1 MYVID
6 IKMGRAFENIQL
18 VARYE
23 RRLITRSK
31 LFWIFAICVLV
42 GISGFQWGWQGGG
55 RWAFSPWLEMA
66 LPSSFPY
73 LNAWLYSLVQ
83 GVIIV
88 FVGVDFIRRDRGLE
102 TNVVFLARPVTNAE
116 YQTGKVLGILE
127 ICMLLNVLAI
137 ACGMAIHILFG
148 EEGSFQP
155 VIYLIYMFVLTI
167 PSLIFVLGLGLIVV
181 NQFKNHA
188 LAILV
193 LLVCLGAFYFGV
205 PEVLWGV
212 FDPWGRALPLLF
224 SDITGMVHPG
234 WTALQR
240 GVFMMSGI
248 GLTMLAVG
256 MMKRL
261 SDRGMLIRIVQWVG
275 AFFILAGV
283 FLGGLYV
290 EKFREINTRRE
301 VYREVFRKYVGMDNV
316 HVKEH
321 DIRFRQEGERMF
333 ATSRLVLENERAHG
347 MKECVLYLN
356 PGLRVTALKDQ
367 EGNAVPFTREEQ
379 TVVVDRE
386 LAPGEVMNLCMEY
399 EGIIDEAV
407 CYPDF
412 SDEEFHDTRLLL
424 FSRKVHSFY
433 RHGRCYARVGDDY
446 TFLIPECLWY
456 PVGVPPVNVVSPLVC
471 RYDFTRYALHVENL
485 GKRTAISQGCMEV
498 RDNIASFEN
507 ENPLPRLSLCIGD
520 YVKKSMLLD
529 SLQLEIYY
537 FPGHDFF
544 LRDYTTGEDSVKML
558 LESPVS
564 QVWEH
569 KGNDYLYHRF
579 AAVETPSN
587 FKSFQRKGSM
597 GSEFIVPEMI
607 FVPEKLYCAYYFR
620 VKYWDWEDDE
630 RTRFELERDA
640 LRNLLIL
647 NLQDGQ
653 FNCAVLF
660 EDFGGFVMSD
670 EYPGVGGIINH
681 LLRPEMMH
689 RGPMIYF
696 EEDMEYEEV
705 VDYWGDKSLREA
717 FEDQEVKLNN
727 LRILSDK
734 KYGQIECHLR
744 ALVGRRELLDFAKDF
759 KKRYAFAGTDLDVF
773 AREFETR
780 FGVNIR
786 DVLDMYYEMK
796 TLPVLFVRDMKVE
809 QLEGEEYEDKIASCK
824 VYNPSSVDGVVTLLE
839 RNYSGEDGYSS
850 DKRNILIPART
861 CKEIRVVLASDVYF
875 FLDLNLCQN
884 IPGNCVLEFGSG
896 SLEKTRNGN
905 TGVWDTD
912 SSVFLKKESGMI
924 VDDDSDGFVVHE
936 KKKREKLA
944 AYFSKKTEHKKY
956 DYIYDHEHWT
966 LATNSEC
973 YGDIVKSAY
982 YKVAGTG
989 KSKVEWKVKIEEPGK
1004 YDVQVYVPDIT
1015 PTPARG
1021 TFIKGARLFYQVV
1034 SSEGSTD
1041 VEIILENE
1049 EPGWISLGKFD
1060 FDTGNYSVFLS
1071 DQGSDSLSWEKT
1083 EDYSWE
1089 DKAVQLIVADAVR
1102 WIPVKR

>member
-1 MYVID
+1 
-6 IKMGRAFENIQL
+6 MGKTFENIRL

-23 RRLITRSK
+23 RRLITRGK
-31 LFWIFAICVLV
+31 LFWIFTICVLV
-42 GISGFQWGWQGGG
+42 GITVFQWGWQGGG
-55 RWAFSPWLEMA
+55 GWRYNPWSEVA
-66 LPSSFPY
+66 LPSYIPY

-83 GVIIV
+83 GVMIV
-88 FVGVDFIRRDRGLE
+88 FVGVDFIRRDRRLE
-102 TNVVFLARPVTNAE
+102 TNVVFLARPVTNTE
-116 YQTGKVLGILE
+116 YQTGKVVGILE
-127 ICMLLNVLAI
+127 ICMLLNVLTV
-137 ACGMAIHILFG
+137 ACGMAIHLLFG
-148 EEGSFQP
+148 EEGTFQP
-155 VIYLIYMFVLTI
+155 EIYLIYMFVLTI

-181 NQFKNHA
+181 NQFKNYA
-188 LAILV
+188 LAILI
-193 LLVCLGAFYFGV
+193 LLGGLGAFYFGV

-240 GVFMMSGI
+240 GVFVMSGI
-248 GLTMLAVG
+248 GLTMLAMG
-256 MMKRL
+256 MMKQL
-261 SDRGMLIRIVQWVG
+261 SDRGILIRIVQWTG

-283 FLGGLYV
+283 FLGILYV

-301 VYREVFRKYVGMDNV
+301 AYREMFRKYAGVDNV

-333 ATSRLVLENERAHG
+333 ATSRLILENERAHG

-356 PGLRVTALKDQ
+356 PGLRVTALKDR
-367 EGNAVPFTREEQ
+367 EGNTVPFIREEQ
-379 TVVVDRE
+379 MVVVDRE
-386 LAPGEVMNLCMEY
+386 LAPGEVMNLSMEY

-412 SDEEFHDTRLLL
+412 SDEEFHDTRLVLL
-424 FSRKVHSFY
+424 TREVHSFY
-433 RHGRCYARVGDDY
+433 RHGGCYARVGNDY

-456 PVGVPPVNVVSPLVC
+456 PVSVPPVNMASPLVY
-471 RYDFTRYALHVENL
+471 RYDFTRYALQVENV
-485 GKRTAISQGCMEV
+485 GERTVISQGSMEI
-498 RDNIASFEN
+498 RDNTARFEN
-507 ENPLPRLSLCIGD
+507 ENPLPRLSLSIGD
-520 YVKKSMLLD
+520 YVKKSILLD
-529 SLQLEIYY
+529 SLQLEIYH

-544 LRDYTTGEDSVKML
+544 LQDYTTGEDSLKML
-558 LESPVS
+558 IESPVS

-569 KGNDYLYHRF
+569 KGNGYLYHRF
-579 AAVETPSN
+579 AVVETPVN

-607 FVPEKLYCAYYFR
+607 FVPEKLYYALYFR
-620 VKYWDWEDDE
+620 VKYWIWKSAE
-630 RTRFELERDA
+630 RSRFEWEQSV
-640 LRNLLIL
+640 LRNMM
-647 NLQDGQ
+647 NFTLQDGP

-660 EDFGGFVMSD
+660 QDFGGFVMSD

-696 EEDMEYEEV
+696 DEDMQYEEV
-705 VDYWGDKSLREA
+705 VDYWSNKSLREF
-717 FEDQEVKLNN
+717 FEDREVELNN
-727 LRILSDK
+727 LRILSNK
-734 KYGQIECHLR
+734 KYGQIERHLR
-744 ALVGRRELLDFAKDF
+744 ALVGGRELLDFAKDF
-759 KKRYAFAGTDLDVF
+759 KKRYAFAGTNLDVF
-773 AREFETR
+773 AREFQVR
-780 FGVNIR
+780 FGLNIH

-809 QLEGEEYEDKIASCK
+809 QLEGEEYEEKIASCK

-850 DKRNILIPART
+850 DKRNILIPARA

-912 SSVFLKKESGMI
+912 SSVFLKKEAGI
-924 VDDDSDGFVVHE
+924 IEDDDSDGFVVHE

-966 LATNSEC
+966 LVTNSEC

-1071 DQGSDSLSWEKT
+1071 DQGGDSLSWEKT